1 MRAADLGPVPPGER
15 TQSALD
21 LFLIFA
27 GANIVATTLQA
38 GAALA
43 GTFGP
48 AASLGLV
55 VAGSLAGSAL
65 VASLAP
71 IGPWL
76 GVPSVVAARA
86 ALGFRGAG
94 LVALLLYL
102 TNFAW
107 IALNNAIAA
116 SVVGAGLG
124 LHGGRP
130 LLAVAL
136 GLAATFVVSR
146 GPRAVGLADRVA
158 VPLMCLV
165 GVLLTWAI
173 LRAPLPP
180 APAPAPAG
188 GGTFAGVEWLRLL
201 KGLDLVVGYQVSW
214 ILMFADYSRY
224 TPSARQS
231 AAAVFLALVV
241 TSIWF
246 MALGLAAA
254 RLAGS
259 TDPGLMIAAT
269 GLDRLGALLVAL
281 ATITTNFVNIYLSSL
296 AWKSL
301 FPRSGDQVSIWSIG
315 IIGSVLGVVSAAL
328 LERFADFMLILGSLL
343 VPAGGVLL
351 AHFFFHDRSTA
362 VADLY
367 DRHGPYAR
375 HGGISIPGVTAWVA
389 GSVTYFVAAPVGSTL
404 PSLMVAMLTYLAAAR
419 ALEP

>member
-48 AASLGLV
+48 AAGLV
-55 VAGSLAGSAL
+55 LIVAGSLAGSAL

-116 SVVGAGLG
+116 SVVGTALD
-124 LHGGRP
+124 LHVARP

-165 GVLLTWAI
+165 GLLLTWAI

-180 APAPAPAG
+180 APAAAPSG
-188 GGTFAGVEWLRLL
+188 GAFAGAEWLRLL

-241 TSIWF
+241 TSVWF
-246 MALGLAAA
+246 MALGLTAA

-269 GLDRLGALLVAL
+269 GLHRLGALLVAL

-315 IIGSVLGVVSAAL
+315 IIGSALGVVSAAL

-367 DRHGPYAR
+367 DRHGPYGR

-389 GSVTYFVAAPVGSTL
+389 GSITYFVAAPVGSTL
-404 PSLMVAMLTYLAAAR
+404 PSLIVAMLTYLAAAR

>member
-48 AASLGLV
+48 AAGLGLI
-55 VAGSLAGSAL
+55 VAGSVAGSAL

-86 ALGFRGAG
+86 ALGFRGAS

-116 SVVGAGLG
+116 SVVGAALD
-124 LHGGRP
+124 LRGGRP

-165 GVLLTWAI
+165 GLLLTWAV
-173 LRAPLPP
+173 LGAPAP

-188 GGTFAGVEWLRLL
+188 GGLAGAGWLSLL

-224 TPSARQS
+224 TPSARRS
-231 AAAVFLALVV
+231 AMAVFLALVV
-241 TSIWF
+241 TSVWF

-269 GLDRLGALLVAL
+269 GLHRLGALLVAL

-315 IIGSVLGVVSAAL
+315 IIGSALGVVSAAL
-328 LERFADFMLILGSLL
+328 LERFADFMLALGGLL

-351 AHFFFHDRSTA
+351 AHFFFHDRSTV

-367 DRHGPYAR
+367 DRRGPYGR
-375 HGGISIPGVTAWVA
+375 HGGVSIPGVTAWAA
-389 GSVTYFVAAPVGSTL
+389 GSLTYFLAAEVGSTL
-404 PSLMVAMLTYLAAAR
+404 PSLVVSILTYLAAAR
-419 ALEP
+419 ALGK